1 MAEAIRVLLADDHP
15 LIRAGLR
22 ATLEAEPDIAV
33 AGEASDGEE
42 ARRQCVDRHPD
53 VLVLDLNMP
62 GPSAV
67 ATLASLRESC
77 PRTRVLML
85 TAYDDDAYV
94 RGLVQAGAIGY
105 VLKDE
110 APEALVQAVRS
121 VARGGTWFSPQ
132 VVAHLVLPAG
142 RNGRGT
148 PPLTD
153 REQQIVGLIAQGWD
167 NAHIAEALS
176 LSEQTI
182 RNYVSRLYGKI
193 GVQTRAEAVVWA
205 RDHEMLT

>member
-1 MAEAIRVLLADDHP
+1 MSESIRVLLADDHP

-22 ATLEAEPDIAV
+22 TTLETEPDIVV
-33 AGEASDGEE
+33 AGEASDGDE
-42 ARRQCVDRHPD
+42 ARRQCETLQPD

-62 GPSAV
+62 GSAAV
-67 ATLASLRESC
+67 ETLASVHQSC
-77 PRTRVLML
+77 PGTRVLML

-94 RGLVQAGAIGY
+94 RGLVQAGAVGY

-121 VARGGTWFSPQ
+121 VAKGGTWFSEA
-132 VVAHLVLPAG
+132 VVARLVLPSPRDG
-142 RNGRGT
+142 NL
-148 PPLTD
+148 PQLTQ
-153 REQQIVGLIAQGWD
+153 RELQIMGQIARGWD
-167 NAHIAEALS
+167 NARIAEELG

-193 GVQTRAEAVVWA
+193 GVQTRAEAVVWS
-205 RDHEMLT
+205 RDHEMTM

>member
-1 MAEAIRVLLADDHP
+1 MGKTIRVLLADDHP

-22 ATLEAEPDIAV
+22 TTLEIEDDITV
-33 AGEASDGEE
+33 AGEALDGDD
-42 ARRQCVDRHPD
+42 AQRQCAALHPD

-62 GPSAV
+62 GSTAV
-67 ATLASLRESC
+67 ETLASVRSSC
-77 PRTRVLML
+77 PGTRVLML

-94 RGLVQAGAIGY
+94 RGLVQAGAMGY

-121 VARGGTWFSPQ
+121 VAHGGSWFSQQ
-132 VVAHLVLPAG
+132 VVAHLVHQTAPDA
-142 RNGRGT
+142 RHHPN
-148 PPLTD
+148 LTQ
-153 REQQIVGLIAQGWD
+153 RELQIVQLIARGWD
-167 NAHIAEALS
+167 NARIAGELS
-176 LSEQTI
+176 LGEQTI

-205 RDHEMLT
+205 RDNEMAT